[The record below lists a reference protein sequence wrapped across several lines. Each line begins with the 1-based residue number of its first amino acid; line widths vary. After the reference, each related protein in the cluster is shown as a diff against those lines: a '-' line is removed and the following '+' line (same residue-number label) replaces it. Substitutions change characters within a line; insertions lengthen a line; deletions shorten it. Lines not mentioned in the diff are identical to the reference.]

1 VFDWE
6 SIRTSIP
13 WPIRAIAALLGN
25 LATALVGTAIV
36 LNPIEGPFFDRLY
49 LARSLRWADLLNAVV
64 PFLLGSF
71 VWYKWRY
78 NSAKWIGALGVC
90 WFALR
95 AIQILF
101 GYALPARFGGILWEF
116 SGNDS
121 VPPMTAFVEWSIYTL
136 PLVRT
141 VFYSAGALCCA
152 YLLSRKESAPVVV

>member
-1 VFDWE
+1 
-6 SIRTSIP
+6 
-13 WPIRAIAALLGN
+13 LLGN
-25 LATALVGTAIV
+25 LATALVGTAIALTPV
-36 LNPIEGPFFDRLY
+36 EGAFFDRLY
-49 LARSLRWADLLNAVV
+49 LARSLRWADLLSVVV

-78 NSAKWIGALGVC
+78 DSAKWIGALGVC

-101 GYALPARFGGILWEF
+101 GYALPAKFGGILWEF

-121 VPPMTAFVEWSIYTL
+121 VPPMTAFVEWSLYTL

-141 VFYSAGALCCA
+141 VFYSAGAFFCD
-152 YLLSRKESAPVVV
+152 YLLRRIARLEVVV